1 VVSFPISP
9 CEDVQTSPRNGAPEA
24 LMETNRMLDIRK
36 AKQRGTANFGWL
48 DSRHTFSFGDY
59 HDPKHM
65 GFGPLRVIN
74 EDRVS
79 PGQGFGTHGHRDM
92 EIISYV
98 LEGALE
104 HKDSI
109 GTGSV
114 IRPGDVQVMSAGTGI
129 RHSEFNHSKREP
141 VHFMQIWI
149 IPDREGI
156 VPRYEQ
162 KTIPDAE
169 TRGRLRLVGSSDGR
183 DGSVVIHQ
191 DVELFAARLNPG
203 ERVTHAFASGRKG
216 WLQIARGAVQA
227 NDHDL
232 EAGDGAAIDGEPT
245 LIIEGKASD
254 SEVLLFDLP

>member
-1 VVSFPISP
+1 MITV
-9 CEDVQTSPRNGAPEA
+9 RH
-24 LMETNRMLDIRK
+24 
-36 AKQRGTANFGWL
+36 AKERGVANFGWL
-48 DSRHTFSFGDY
+48 DSRHTFSFGEY
-59 HDPKHM
+59 HDPAQM

-129 RHSEFNHSKREP
+129 RHSEFNHSKTDP
-141 VHFMQIWI
+141 VHFLQIWV
-149 IPDREGI
+149 IPDRQGI
-156 VPRYEQ
+156 TPRYEQ
-162 KTIPDAE
+162 KTFPDAE
-169 TRGRLRLVGSSDGR
+169 KRGRLRLVGSSDGR

-191 DVELFAARLNPG
+191 DVELHASLLTAG
-203 ERVTHAFASGRKG
+203 EKVTHALAAGRRG
-216 WLQIARGAVQA
+216 WVQIIRGAVA
-227 NDHDL
+227 LHGRDL
-232 EAGDGAAIDGEPT
+232 VAGDGAAVANEPDLSIT
-245 LIIEGKASD
+245 AKVDNTE
-254 SEVLLFDLP
+254 LLVFDLP